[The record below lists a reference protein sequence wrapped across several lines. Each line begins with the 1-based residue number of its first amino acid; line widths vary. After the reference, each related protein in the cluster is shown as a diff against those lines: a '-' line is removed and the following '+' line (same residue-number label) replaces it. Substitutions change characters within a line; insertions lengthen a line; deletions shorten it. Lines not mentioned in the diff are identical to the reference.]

1 VDHAVVHEYDTA
13 DRDLERFGLTIG
25 RLPSEAGVMWRLE
38 LPRGERV
45 EAWEPG
51 TNGLAPPAEI
61 MRYVDAVAA
70 GKPLVPAPPLGTDPG
85 ARRLR
90 ELLEVQRRS
99 LLAHDPGTRLGKDP
113 ENLHQHRVAA
123 RRARAFLK
131 ATRGHVDPEWRRSL
145 VEPLRRLGHAT
156 GPVRDLD
163 VFLEHVQPQL
173 SGLEAGEEQ
182 GAATLVW
189 LIVQQRDAARRRLLE
204 TLDEDGYRGLLR
216 QLQLPPRLRPGR
228 EEVPLDHLAR
238 REFRRL
244 ARAVTRLGKRPE
256 DVAVHDLRI
265 VLKNARYAAE
275 LAAPQGK
282 AGRKFLAAAKTLQEL
297 LGEHQDAVAAESL
310 LRTTTV
316 VDAKTG
322 AAFVAGRLAERQVAR
337 RQRVLEQLPRA
348 WRRLR
353 KRSAAL

>member
-13 DRDLERFGLTIG
+13 DRDLERLGLTIA

-51 TNGLAPPAEI
+51 TSGLAPPAEV

-70 GKPLVPAPPLGTDPG
+70 GKPLVPSPPLGSDPG
-85 ARRLR
+85 TRRLHD
-90 ELLEVQRRS
+90 LLNAQRRS
-99 LLAHDPGTRLGKDP
+99 LLAHDPDTRLGEDP

-123 RRARAFLK
+123 RRARAFVR

-145 VEPLRRLGHAT
+145 VEPLRRLGRAT

-163 VFLEHVQPQL
+163 VFLEHLKPQL
-173 SGLEAGEEQ
+173 AGLDAGEEQ
-182 GAATLVW
+182 GAATLAW
-189 LIVQQRDAARRRLLE
+189 LVVQQRDAARRRLLE
-204 TLDEDGYRGLLR
+204 TLDEEGYRGLLGR
-216 QLQLPPRLRPGR
+216 LQLPPRLRPGR
-228 EEVPLDHLAR
+228 EEVPLDELAR
-238 REFRRL
+238 DEFRRL
-244 ARAVTRLGKRPE
+244 ARAVTRLGRRPG
-256 DVAVHDLRI
+256 DVTVHDLRI

-275 LAAPQGK
+275 LAAPRGT
-282 AGRKFLAAAKTLQEL
+282 AGLRFLEAAKTLQEL
-297 LGEHQDAVAAESL
+297 LGEHQDAVAAEAL
-310 LRTTTV
+310 LRTTTM

-337 RQRVLEQLPRA
+337 RQRVLERLPSA